1 MKKNTGKS
9 YESLTEAVFSELLK
23 QDSVENI
30 KIEKN
35 KILTGKSTTHEID
48 VYWQFR
54 VGDIV
59 YETIIQAKDWN
70 SKVPQGEILKLKAIL
85 EDLPSQPRV
94 IFVTKTGFQAG
105 AMKVAKA
112 NGILLYEL
120 REPTE
125 KDWEGRLKTIIIDIH
140 ATIPDGKIEIV
151 PDNVWLNNELSKR
164 GLDKKEIRIMGLEN
178 EIIIFNE
185 DGTKWK
191 DLYEIKSEELDKI
204 QAGEKNKEVT
214 IDLNV
219 PKYIKT
225 NDEAFPLIKLK
236 EIKLILSKVTITQSM
251 KLDGSTMVGYI
262 LKNILDGTEKI
273 FDRNLKLK

>member
-1 MKKNTGKS
+1 MTKNTGKS

-85 EDLPSQPRV
+85 EDLPSQPRG

-105 AMKVAKA
+105 AIKVAKA

-151 PDNVWLNNELSKR
+151 PDNIWLNKELLKR

-185 DGTKWK
+185 DGKKWK
-191 DLYEIKSEELDKI
+191 NLYEIKSEELDKI

-273 FDRNLKLK
+273 FDKNLKLK